1 MVVGLPLLGQRSVAT
16 LSPQKSDRD
25 QDSTRMR
32 NLRVREKDK
41 WAEIAEFESLL
52 ARKERLEAVIEDRRK
67 KEQ

>member
-1 MVVGLPLLGQRSVAT
+1 VVT

-25 QDSTRMR
+25 QDSTRIR